1 MKISQ
6 NNIPSYPLWVLETM
20 HDAGFEAFLV
30 GGCVRDLFLER
41 DAKDWDITTNAL
53 PEQIIS
59 LFGEKGMKTIYE
71 NSFGTVE
78 VLDKERRDKG
88 ADVFSVEI
96 TPYRKEGVYS
106 DKRHPDSV
114 SFSQHIEDDLQRRDF
129 TVNAMAYDPHHN
141 TLIDLYRGQED
152 LEKKVIRTVGD
163 SNERFQED
171 VLRILRAVRF
181 SAQLGFFI
189 EEKTA
194 EALRK
199 FSSQLPHIS
208 QERIRDEFTKLVDAD
223 YAKDGM
229 EMLRA
234 FGLLEHI
241 VPELLESVGV
251 EQGGI
256 HRFDVWTHLV
266 KSLEFAT
273 KEKYPLHIK
282 FAALFHDI
290 GKPASRRPAQGRGTK
305 EWTFY
310 GHEVIGAKMTDRI
323 LKRLRYSNEFREKV
337 VKLVRYHMFFSD
349 PESITLSAVRRLLRN
364 VGEELIWDLIRLRKC
379 DRIGTGRP
387 KAEPYRLRKYEAMI
401 EEVLRDPVSVKML
414 KINGDIMLGEM
425 EMKPGPRIGWI
436 LHALLEEVLDDPK
449 KNTLEYLKQR
459 VKELNRLDDE
469 ELRTLGEAGK
479 RKERELEEQELRK
492 LNRKYHVQ

>member
-6 NNIPSYPLWVLETM
+6 NSIPSYPLWVLKTM

-30 GGCVRDLFLER
+30 GGCVRDLFLGR

-59 LFGEKGMKTIYE
+59 LFEGKGMKTIYE
-71 NSFGTVE
+71 NPFGTVE
-78 VLDKERRDKG
+78 VLDKERRDRG
-88 ADVFSVEI
+88 ENIFSVEI
-96 TPYRKEGVYS
+96 TPYRRESVYS

-129 TVNAMAYDPHHN
+129 TVNAMAYDPHRD
-141 TLIDLYRGQED
+141 TLVDLYGGQED
-152 LEKKVIRTVGD
+152 LRKRIIRTVGD
-163 SNERFQED
+163 PSERFLED

-208 QERIRDEFTKLVDAD
+208 QERIRDEFTKLVDAEH
-223 YAKDGM
+223 AKDGM

-251 EQGGI
+251 KQGGI

-273 KEKYPLHIK
+273 QEKYPLHVK

-290 GKPASRRPAQGRGTK
+290 GKPASRRPAQGKGTK

-401 EEVLRDPVSVKML
+401 EQVLRDPISVKML

-425 EMKPGPRIGWI
+425 GMKPGPRIGWI
-436 LHALLEEVLDDPK
+436 LHALLEEVLDDPE
-449 KNTLEYLKQR
+449 KNTPEYLKQR
-459 VKELNRLDDE
+459 TRALDALNDE
-469 ELRTLGEAGK
+469 QLRELGEAGK
-479 RKERELEEQELRK
+479 RKERELEEEELRK
-492 LNRKYHVQ
+492 LNRKYHV